1 MSRQYN
7 DAMNGHTTGVLAIGN
22 LEHTE
27 FRAAAELLR
36 SGTDLVV
43 CGSVEHATNW
53 LYAANP
59 PPQWIVIFQSLP
71 GQFSRD
77 VLGVLWRLAPLARMV
92 RVLGSWCEGEI
103 RTGQPWPGAIR
114 MYWHQAPVRIA
125 AALRSV
131 ALGRPPWP
139 LAPTATE
146 EDRLI
151 VLPKGALSYGERL
164 LVGIRTQTLSAA
176 ESFADACS
184 NEGYMTVWLQP
195 GRPVFVRG
203 LHACLWDFAHSSNAE
218 FEAMAKFHAQHL
230 DVRVLALLDFPRVD
244 DQKRAGLA
252 GASALVSK
260 PLMLDDLFWT
270 LNEVLGDVQ
279 EQARPLRSPA

>member
-7 DAMNGHTTGVLAIGN
+7 EAMNGHTTGVLAIGN

-59 PPQWIVIFQSLP
+59 PPQWIVLLQLLP

-77 VLGVLWRLAPLARMV
+77 VLGVLWRLAPLARIV

-131 ALGRPPWP
+131 ALARPPWP

-146 EDRLI
+146 EDRLMFG
-151 VLPKGALSYGERL
+151 PKSAPLRSER
-164 LVGIRTQTLSAA
+164 LVGIRTETLGMA
-176 ESFADACS
+176 ESLADACS
-184 NEGYMTVWLQP
+184 AQGYLTVWLQP
-195 GRPVFVRG
+195 GRHVLVRG
-203 LHACLWDFAHSSNAE
+203 LQACFWDFTYSSDLE
-218 FEAMAKFHAQHL
+218 FDAMSEFHAQNSE
-230 DVRVLALLDFPRVD
+230 VQVIALVNFPRLE
-244 DQKRAGLA
+244 DQKRAQLA
-252 GASALVSK
+252 GATSIISK

-270 LNEVLGDVQ
+270 LNEVLPSEQ
-279 EQARPLRSPA
+279 EQATAIRA